1 MQFRLK
7 EKQNI
12 NSTALHN
19 IRISLQSDTV
29 WNLNFLGMIEE
40 YLSKKI
46 LAFTMRIP
54 LLHIFLVIVLL
65 IISIGYASGTPPE
78 EEWNKTYGGIDVDIA
93 KCVAQTS
100 DGGYI
105 LAGDTFSYGAGILLV
120 KTDSVGNEQW
130 RQTFGGKNRS
140 QAGATSVQETTDDGY
155 IIAGDIRFFSDKSH
169 FLWLVKTDSNGN
181 EQWNKTYGPGDYDG
195 AFSVAQTSDGGYI
208 TAGSTYLRND
218 KFHFWVLKTDPN
230 GNEQWNKIYGNWGE
244 NVVYSVLQTS
254 DFCQKFFFLFFWLG
268 DNQAY
273 SVIQTSDG
281 GYIIAGHASSY
292 AGMLVKTD
300 ANGNE
305 LWSKIYGSGG
315 SVANSVIQTL
325 DGGYIIAGNTWLYG
339 DGDSDFWVLKTDS
352 KGNEQW
358 HKTYG
363 GSDSDEANSI
373 IQTSD
378 GGYIIAGY
386 TSSYGAGDLDCWV
399 VKIDSNGNM
408 QWHNSFG
415 GTGYDKAYSI
425 KETSDHGYV
434 IAGLKDSCG
443 KNSFDFWLIK
453 LEGKQMIEED
463 NVVHKL

>member
-1 MQFRLK
+1 M
-7 EKQNI
+7 E
-12 NSTALHN
+12 
-19 IRISLQSDTV
+19 
-29 WNLNFLGMIEE
+29 
-40 YLSKKI
+40 
-46 LAFTMRIP
+46 
-54 LLHIFLVIVLL
+54 
-65 IISIGYASGTPPE
+65 IGVRMWYT
-78 EEWNKTYGGIDVDIA
+78 
-93 KCVAQTS
+93 
-100 DGGYI
+100 
-105 LAGDTFSYGAGILLV
+105 LF
-120 KTDSVGNEQW
+120 
-130 RQTFGGKNRS
+130 
-140 QAGATSVQETTDDGY
+140 
-155 IIAGDIRFFSDKSH
+155 
-169 FLWLVKTDSNGN
+169 
-181 EQWNKTYGPGDYDG
+181 
-195 AFSVAQTSDGGYI
+195 
-208 TAGSTYLRND
+208 
-218 KFHFWVLKTDPN
+218 
-230 GNEQWNKIYGNWGE
+230 
-244 NVVYSVLQTS
+244 LQTS

-415 GTGYDKAYSI
+415 GTGYDMAYSI